1 MRLSNECSIL
11 LEETYLKENSNN
23 LEFLEQ
29 LRNFKEK
36 FWQGYI
42 KEIYPEDAINLN
54 TSLIVQ
60 MVKKELL

>member
-1 MRLSNECSIL
+1 MQTTAQDIL
-11 LEETYLKENSNN
+11 YSLKQGLTDEKIV
-23 LEFLEQ
+23 
-29 LRNFKEK
+29 RNFKEK

-60 MVKKELL
+60 VVKKELL